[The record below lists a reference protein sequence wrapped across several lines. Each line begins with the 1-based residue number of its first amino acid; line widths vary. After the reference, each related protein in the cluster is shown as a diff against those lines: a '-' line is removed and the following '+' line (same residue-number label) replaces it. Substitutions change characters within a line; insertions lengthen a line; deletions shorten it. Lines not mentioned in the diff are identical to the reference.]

1 MIEFFGLMTVAIAV
15 VIVLMNAG
23 VALLLMKLFFGL
35 LPFRLLGWLLVLPLL
50 LVKLMFGLFAGL
62 ALLPVLG
69 AGLLGGALVLV
80 VLPIV
85 PLLLMALTVWV
96 VMSAARPTGRPTQ
109 PFALLRSSG
118 PAWNPYARVTAAAG
132 GVARHHGA
140 IRS

>member
-1 MIEFFGLMTVAIAV
+1 MIEFFGLLTVAIAV
-15 VIVLMNAG
+15 VIVLMTAG
-23 VALLLMKLFFGL
+23 VALLLMKLFFGLLL

-50 LVKLMFGLFAGL
+50 LVKLMFALFAGL

-85 PLLLMALTVWV
+85 PLLLMGLTVWV

-109 PFALLRSSG
+109 PFALPG
-118 PAWNPYARVTAAAG
+118 PAGLPGTPTRV
-132 GVARHHGA
+132 
-140 IRS
+140 